1 MTGEAESYS
10 ELEKQ
15 VAHFSRAIGHPARV
29 AILMA
34 IVKNGNLIEGEVVSV
49 PQLSGTTVI
58 QHLRELKRAG
68 IIQGRIFGAK
78 SKYSVDILEVRRLS
92 EFMELFLVET
102 LKPGKTLS

>member
-1 MTGEAESYS
+1 MSTEAENYS
-10 ELEKQ
+10 DLEVH

-34 IVKNGNLIEGEVVSV
+34 IIKNGNSIEGEVVHV

-78 SKYSVDILEVRRLS
+78 SKYSIDLDEVRKLS
-92 EFMELFLVET
+92 VFMQEFLRET
-102 LKPGKTLS
+102 LNDERKDS